1 MRVYGEHLCEAEA
14 PTEATA
20 ETPHRIHKTEETAM
34 KNITKKELKR
44 IAKEYGYDPQYL
56 EDQVLDWE
64 SDGIRVDAQDLED
77 FCANGDI

>member
-1 MRVYGEHLCEAEA
+1 VYNGRADSPA
-14 PTEATA
+14 KFKNTEDTN
-20 ETPHRIHKTEETAM
+20 M
-34 KNITKKELKR
+34 KNITKKELNR
-44 IAKEYGYDPQYL
+44 IAKEYSYDLQYL

>member
-1 MRVYGEHLCEAEA
+1 MYGEHLCEAEA

-34 KNITKKELKR
+34 KNITKKKLNH
-44 IAKEYGYDPQYL
+44 IAKKYDYDPQYL

>member
-1 MRVYGEHLCEAEA
+1 MCT
-14 PTEATA
+14 TERGNRT
-20 ETPHRIHKTEETAM
+20 EYTKTEETAM
-34 KNITKKELKR
+34 KNITKKELNR

-77 FCANGDI
+77 YCANGDI